1 MDGLDVPRSSRP
13 KQRKKASTA
22 KRSAGKQVR
31 VPPKTMG
38 RVQLHKSAGRRGF
51 DFTFAMRLLV
61 NDMIDRVP
69 ELTHIDMSR
78 VAVAI
83 VQARVDSTHGI
94 FASLTPMRFE
104 QGSRVTTR
112 RGRQYC
118 CQSLLDEHG
127 REMLYILSFYLP
139 RFQNM
144 DFSEKMITIF
154 HELWHISPE
163 FDGDIRRHPGRCYAH
178 SSSQKEYDQYMAVL
192 SNNYLLKK
200 PPPELYAF
208 LEHDFAK
215 LYQQRGGIY
224 GVKIPRPKL
233 IPVAA

>member
-1 MDGLDVPRSSRP
+1 
-13 KQRKKASTA
+13 
-22 KRSAGKQVR
+22 
-31 VPPKTMG
+31 MG
-38 RVQLHKSAGRRGF
+38 RVQLHRSVKRRGF

-61 NDMIDRVP
+61 NDMVERMP
-69 ELTHIDMSR
+69 ELAHIDMSR
-78 VAVAI
+78 VAVAL

-104 QGSRVTTR
+104 QGARFTTR
-112 RGRQYC
+112 RGRKYF
-118 CQSLLDEHG
+118 CQTLLDENG

-154 HELWHISPE
+154 HELWHISPD

-178 SSSQKEYDQYMAVL
+178 SSSQKEYDERMGVL
-192 SNNYLLKK
+192 SAQYLMKK
-200 PPPELYAF
+200 PSPDLYAF
-208 LEHDFAK
+208 LEQDFTK
-215 LYQQRGGIY
+215 LYRQSGGIY

-233 IPVAA
+233 IPAAA

>member
-1 MDGLDVPRSSRP
+1 MR
-13 KQRKKASTA
+13 
-22 KRSAGKQVR
+22 
-31 VPPKTMG
+31 
-38 RVQLHKSAGRRGF
+38 RVQLHKSSGRRGF

-61 NDMIDRVP
+61 NDMIDRMP
-69 ELTHIDMSR
+69 ELAHIDMTR

-94 FASLTPMRFE
+94 FASLTPMRFD
-104 QGSRVTTR
+104 QGSRFTVR
-112 RGRQYC
+112 RGRKYC

-154 HELWHISPE
+154 HELWHISPD

-178 SSSQKEYDQYMAVL
+178 SSSQKEYDEHMAVL
-192 SNNYLLKK
+192 SNKYLMKK
-200 PPPELYAF
+200 PSPDLYAF
-208 LEHDFAK
+208 LENDFTT
-215 LYQQRGGIY
+215 LYQKSSGIY

-233 IPVAA
+233 IPVAG

>member
-1 MDGLDVPRSSRP
+1 MDGHDVKRSSRP
-13 KQRKKASTA
+13 KKRKKVTPA
-22 KRSAGKQVR
+22 KSSAAKQTR
-31 VPPKTMG
+31 TPAKSMG
-38 RVQLHKSAGRRGF
+38 RVQLHKSSGRRGF

-61 NDMIDRVP
+61 NDMIDRMP
-69 ELTHIDMSR
+69 ELAHIDMSR

-83 VQARVDSTHGI
+83 VQARIDSTHGV
-94 FASLTPMRFE
+94 FATLTPMRFE
-104 QGSRVTTR
+104 QGSRFTTR
-112 RGRQYC
+112 RGRKYC

-154 HELWHISPE
+154 HELWHISPD

-178 SSSQKEYDQYMAVL
+178 STSQKEYDEHMAVL
-192 SNNYLLKK
+192 SNKYFMKK
-200 PPPELYAF
+200 PSPELYAF

-233 IPVAA
+233 IPMAA

>member
-1 MDGLDVPRSSRP
+1 
-13 KQRKKASTA
+13 
-22 KRSAGKQVR
+22 
-31 VPPKTMG
+31 MG
-38 RVQLHKSAGRRGF
+38 RVQLHKSAGRSGF
-51 DFTFAMRLLV
+51 DFTFAMRVLV
-61 NDMIDRVP
+61 NDMIARVP
-69 ELTHIDMSR
+69 ELSHIDLSR

-83 VQARVDSTHGI
+83 IQARIESTHGI

-104 QGSRVTTR
+104 QGSRFTTR
-112 RGRQYC
+112 RGRKYS
-118 CQSLLDEHG
+118 CQSLMDEHG

-154 HELWHISPE
+154 HELWHISPN

-178 SSSQKEYDQYMAVL
+178 SSSQKEYDEYMAVL
-192 SNNYLLKK
+192 SNKYLMKK
-200 PPPELYAF
+200 PPPKLYAF
-208 LEHDFAK
+208 LEPDFAK

-233 IPVAA
+233 IPVPS